1 MNGDGCSVRNT
12 RLHRLAFVGEMRE
25 RSFGLT
31 PKEEGIRM
39 QRRRVVLLLAS
50 FIVCVWVL
58 PVGSSASPG
67 FTTSEPRAAVPLAAG
82 VRIRP
87 ILTAADVINGFQATG
102 VFDGIG
108 FYRSSPST
116 VEVFVD
122 HELANKSRHVNATD
136 NFDARVTHL
145 TLTNRG
151 RVLSGEYALD
161 GNEGF
166 IWFCSGNL
174 TVLDGTPWFF
184 TGEED
189 QDHFSPHHGTTI
201 AIDASNPTSY
211 RVLDH
216 FGFFAHEQELPVTG
230 LEDAAAFVLPEDN
243 PGGILP
249 GTTST
254 PNISQLYAY
263 TAADWSGAIDG
274 TGALRVW
281 VPDRRFTDGN
291 PSTNDIHKG
300 QKLKG
305 RFVQLDQATDN
316 ASPTA
321 LELAAQAKG
330 AFDFVRLE
338 DAAASQTQDGVVYF
352 SDTGRAGRETV
363 RGRVY
368 KLKMDEKNPT
378 RATLSIVLDGD
389 TGDRIINPDN
399 LETTKKS
406 LVIQED
412 RNSEHRFPFGTTG
425 SLLKR
430 GESPFSL
437 IRVYNFATGSIV
449 TVARPDTP
457 EELFATRGQGDW
469 ETSGLTD
476 ASALWGEGWFLFDVQ
491 MHHTSV
497 LQPDSTLVPNTTT
510 GESGQLAR
518 IYIPGT

>member
-1 MNGDGCSVRNT
+1 M
-12 RLHRLAFVGEMRE
+12 
-25 RSFGLT
+25 
-31 PKEEGIRM
+31 P
-39 QRRRVVLLLAS
+39 RRRLLLLLAS
-50 FIVCVWVL
+50 FVVCSWVL
-58 PVGSSASPG
+58 PSGSIASSG
-67 FTTSEPRAAVPLAAG
+67 FTTSEPKAAVPLAPG

-87 ILTAADVINGFQATG
+87 ILTAGDVIDGFQATG

-108 FYRSSPST
+108 FYRSSRHT
-116 VEVFVD
+116 VELFVD
-122 HELANKSRHVNATD
+122 HELANKTRHPNATD

-145 TLTNRG
+145 TLNNRG
-151 RVLSGEYALD
+151 QVLSGEYPIT

-174 TVLDGTPWFF
+174 AVLDRTPWFF

-216 FGFFAHEQELPVTG
+216 FGLFAHEQELPVRG
-230 LEDAAAFVLPEDN
+230 LEHAAAFVLPEDN

-249 GTTST
+249 GTTAT
-254 PNISQLYAY
+254 PNLSQIYAY
-263 TAADWSGAIDG
+263 TAKNWSGALNG
-274 TGALRVW
+274 TGKLGVW
-281 VPDRRFTDGN
+281 VPDGTFADGD
-291 PSTNDIHKG
+291 PSTSDIHKG
-300 QKLKG
+300 QRLKG
-305 RFVQLDQATDN
+305 RFVPLDQATDN

-321 LELAAQAKG
+321 LELASQAKG

-338 DAAASQTQDGVVYF
+338 DAVASKTQEGVVYF
-352 SDTGRAGRETV
+352 SDTGRTGRETV

-368 KLKMDEKNPT
+368 KLKMNEENPT
-378 RATLSIVLDGD
+378 RATLSVVLDGD
-389 TGDRIINPDN
+389 AGDRIINPDN
-399 LETTKKS
+399 LEATKKA
-406 LVIQED
+406 LIIQED
-412 RNSEHRFPFGTTG
+412 RNSEHRFPAGTAG
-425 SLLKR
+425 SLLR
-430 GESPFSL
+430 PGESPYSL
-437 IRVYNFATGSIV
+437 IRVYTFETGGIIA
-449 TVARPDTP
+449 VARPDTP

-476 ASALWGEGWFLFDVQ
+476 ASALWGKGWFLFDIQ

-497 LQPDSTLVPNTTT
+497 PQPDSTLVPNTTT